1 MNAKGFQRAAWS
13 GIGLALL
20 FGVVNGLMTHV
31 LNDGQTLDEWVSSKV
46 GA

>member
-1 MNAKGFQRAAWS
+1 MNTKGFQRAAWS

-20 FGVVNGLMTHV
+20 FGVVNGLSTHV
-31 LNDGQTLDEWVSSKV
+31 LKDGSTLNEWVDSKV